1 MTLSIK
7 DIKGVG
13 PKTLE
18 ALQRHGVTT
27 SEQILQIFPKRY
39 VHYFLDDIEHIKKG
53 KLIKS
58 PLLSRHQVLKIS
70 FKLEVEGQILSCI
83 AYQQPYLKH
92 VLEVGA
98 SYLVKGK
105 FDVKKK
111 VFIVSQ
117 LKPVRLENQMVADYD
132 FYDIPN
138 YRIQNILKTVLE
150 APIKE
155 TISKDILDKLNVI
168 TIHQAYHKIHFPKNE
183 GDVEVALKRFKLEEL
198 FHLFKGVSKQKKRQ
212 HLHLHLHH
220 SISINDRLLNLP
232 FKLTQD
238 QEQVIFN
245 VLKDAKDDVPLK
257 HLIQGDVGSGKTVIA
272 LLIASYYIVHGY
284 QVALMV
290 PTEILARQHME
301 TVKLLIPSIKV
312 TLLTSTIELKEDVEY
327 DISQGQ
333 VDLII
338 GTHILASPSVSFR
351 NLGLVMID
359 EQQKFGVDVR
369 KSLIEKA
376 LDQDV
381 IYLTA
386 TPIPRTLIRS
396 LLGDAKIYTLHTL
409 PQGRQSIKTIS
420 VGFDALNMIMDQLQL
435 ALDHHQHIFV
445 VVPAIDSDRVTY
457 NIMHTYHVFKDRF
470 QEDVYV
476 LHGQMPKS
484 DQQHIMETFRKQ
496 NKGILISTQM
506 IEVGVDIKTATFMLI
521 LEAEY
526 FGLSQ
531 LHQLRGRLGRG
542 QLKGVCY
549 LVSKKPLDERF
560 IILENT
566 ASGFEISEHDLYSRG
581 PGDMLGL
588 IQSGQPPFK
597 HIDYTLDGP
606 FIQECYQ
613 VYQEVKNKDKSV

>member
-1 MTLSIK
+1 MTLNIK

-18 ALQRHGVTT
+18 ALQRHGVIT
-27 SEQILQIFPKRY
+27 SDHILQIFPKRY

-53 KLIKS
+53 KLVKP

-98 SYLVKGK
+98 SYLVKGN

-111 VFIVSQ
+111 IFIVSQ

-132 FYDIPN
+132 LNDLPN
-138 YRIQNILKTVLE
+138 YRLQNILQTLLE
-150 APIKE
+150 LPIKE
-155 TISKDILDKLNVI
+155 TISKEVLDKLKI
-168 TIHQAYHKIHFPKNE
+168 IPIHQAYQGIHFPKNE
-183 GDVEVALKRFKLEEL
+183 EEVEASLKRFKIEEL
-198 FHLFKGVSKQKKRQ
+198 FHLFEGVSKQKKRQ
-212 HLHLHLHH
+212 HLHFNQPF
-220 SISINDRLLNLP
+220 SIKDQSSSLP
-232 FKLTQD
+232 FQLTED
-238 QEQVIFN
+238 QESIILN
-245 VLKDAKDDVPLK
+245 VLKDANEDVPLK
-257 HLIQGDVGSGKTVIA
+257 HLIQGDVGSGKTVVALIIA
-272 LLIASYYIVHGY
+272 AYYIAQGY
-284 QVALMV
+284 QVAFMV
-290 PTEILARQHME
+290 PTEILARQHLE
-301 TVKLLIPSIKV
+301 TVRSLFKEIKV
-312 TLLTSTIELKEDVEY
+312 TLITSSIELKKDVEN
-327 DISQGQ
+327 DIALGQ

-338 GTHILASPSVSFR
+338 GTHILASPSVSFHK
-351 NLGLVMID
+351 LGLVIID
-359 EQQKFGVDVR
+359 EQQKFGVDMR

-381 IYLTA
+381 VYLTA
-386 TPIPRTLIRS
+386 TPIPRTLLRS
-396 LLGDAKIYTLHTL
+396 ILGDAKIYTLHSQPKGKQT
-409 PQGRQSIKTIS
+409 IKTIS
-420 VGFDALNMIMDQLQL
+420 VSYDALFKIMDQLQL
-435 ALDHHQHIFV
+435 ALEHHQHIFV
-445 VVPAIDSDRVTY
+445 VVPAIDSDKVTY
-457 NIMHTYHVFKDRF
+457 NIMHTYHVFKERF

-476 LHGQMPKS
+476 LHGQMSKLE
-484 DQQHIMETFRKQ
+484 QQRVMDTFRKQ

-542 QLKGVCY
+542 QLKGICY
-549 LVSKKPLDERF
+549 LISKKPLDQRF

-566 ASGFEISEHDLYSRG
+566 SSGFEISEHDLYTRG

-597 HIDYTLDGP
+597 HIDYIEDFPL
-606 FIQECYQ
+606 IQEAYQ
-613 VYQEVKNKDKSV
+613 VYNEVKNKDKSV

>member
-1 MTLSIK
+1 MNLSIK

-18 ALQRHGVTT
+18 ALLRHGVTT
-27 SEQILQIFPKRY
+27 SEQILQLFPKRY
-39 VHYFLDDIEHIKKG
+39 VTYFLDDIENIKKG
-53 KLIKS
+53 TLIK
-58 PLLSRHQVLKIS
+58 PPTLTRYQILKTS
-70 FKLEVEGQILSCI
+70 FKLEVDGQILTCI
-83 AYQQPYLKH
+83 AYQQAYLKH
-92 VLEVGA
+92 VLEVG
-98 SYLVKGK
+98 STYLVRGK

-117 LKPVRLENQMVADYD
+117 LKPVRLENQMVADYEIK
-132 FYDIPN
+132 DIPN
-138 YRIQNILKTVLE
+138 YRIQNILETILE

-155 TISKDILDKLNVI
+155 TISKDILEKLNVI
-168 TIHQAYHKIHFPKNE
+168 PIHQAYQKIHFPKNE

-212 HLHLHLHH
+212 HLHLDH
-220 SISINDRLLNLP
+220 SISINDRWLDLP

-272 LLIASYYIVHGY
+272 LLIASYYIAHGY
-284 QVALMV
+284 QVAFMV

-312 TLLTSTIELKEDVEY
+312 TLLTSTIELKNDVEN
-327 DISQGQ
+327 DISKGQ

-338 GTHILASPSVSFR
+338 GTHILASPSLSFG
-351 NLGLVMID
+351 NLGLVIID
-359 EQQKFGVDVR
+359 EQQKFGVDIR

-376 LDQDV
+376 VDQDV

-386 TPIPRTLIRS
+386 TPIPRTLLRS
-396 LLGDAKIYTLHTL
+396 LLGDAKIYTLHKL

-457 NIMHTYHVFKDRF
+457 NIMHTYHVFKERF

-476 LHGQMPKS
+476 LHGQMPKIE
-484 DQQHIMETFRKQ
+484 QQHIMETFRKQ

-566 ASGFEISEHDLYSRG
+566 SSGFEISEHDLYSRG

-613 VYQEVKNKDKSV
+613 VYQEAKNKDKRV